1 MHPGKKPH
9 VQKSASL
16 YSYLPASGPVW
27 ATVCGYSASGACNDQ
42 DMQCLGESAY
52 AAYLLLQPFLRN
64 LNKFCQYILGKDFAK
79 IYALGPWLR
88 QHFVPNTDWTYS
100 HEV

>member
-1 MHPGKKPH
+1 
-9 VQKSASL
+9 
-16 YSYLPASGPVW
+16 
-27 ATVCGYSASGACNDQ
+27 
-42 DMQCLGESAY
+42 MQYLGESAY

-64 LNKFCQYILGKDFAK
+64 LNKFCQYILGKYFAK

-100 HEV
+100 HEVLAQLYWYRSHAWSLLNGSKYKTLYNLAEERLNNKPRY